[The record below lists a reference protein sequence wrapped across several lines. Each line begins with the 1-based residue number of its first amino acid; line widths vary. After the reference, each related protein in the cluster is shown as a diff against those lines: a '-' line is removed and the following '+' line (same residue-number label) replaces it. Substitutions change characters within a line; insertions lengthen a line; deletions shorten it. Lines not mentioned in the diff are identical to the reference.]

1 MSEYYKKYLKY
12 KNKYINLQ
20 KQIGGNSFEEIV
32 RRISNFMSSIVVPLN
47 NSYIGFNYEFSQDDN
62 KKSFAKSCDSY
73 TNSPEVDKIRFVK
86 WLNNKYTEK
95 NEIDILRMNP
105 IFFLFYIKIIDYI
118 IDNEPTDDI
127 KEHIKIIIHNSRQLI
142 KKLKLELELESSY
155 LDKIGKRQ
163 IFGKA
168 TEDLIQLK
176 LQMLELSIDNP
187 EHPGHKSNPFH
198 DLYFKLRWGK
208 FEEANKIYNSLTD
221 SNKKNFD
228 SIHKQ
233 LRPSEMSIYI
243 RFLLYK
249 ENYNEAIT
257 FVIDLDPDILNELKN
272 KFNSIQGKTPHQTS
286 FYNYIDFL
294 TSHSHIDDSALSFH
308 KKLVE
313 GRTPKE
319 IKIMLDTFIGNKQ
332 FDEARKLVYSLN
344 RLIKIDILRL
354 MANSRPETIRM
365 YKEILILDDLFLLFE
380 DDIYGP

>member
-20 KQIGGNSFEEIV
+20 KQIGGNSFDEIV

-86 WLNNKYTEK
+86 WLNEKYTKEDQ
-95 NEIDILRMNP
+95 IYILRNNP
-105 IFFLFYIKIIDYI
+105 IFFLFYIKIIAYI
-118 IDNEPTDDI
+118 INNEPTDDI
-127 KEHIKIIIHNSRQLI
+127 KEHIKIIIDNSRQLI
-142 KKLKLELELESSY
+142 KKLKLELKSSY
-155 LDKIGKRQ
+155 FNKFEKIANKQ
-163 IFGKA
+163 IFDKA

-198 DLYFKLRWGK
+198 DLYLKLYWGK
-208 FEEANKIYNSLTD
+208 FKEADAKYTSLDT
-221 SNKKNFD
+221 SAKKNFD

-233 LRPSEMSIYI
+233 LRLSEMSIYI

-272 KFNSIQGKTPHQTS
+272 KFNSIQGKTPHETS

-294 TSHSHIDDSALSFH
+294 TSHAGINDSELSFH
-308 KKLVE
+308 TEQVE
-313 GRTPKE
+313 KTPKE

-332 FDEARKLVYSLN
+332 FDEARKLIYSLN